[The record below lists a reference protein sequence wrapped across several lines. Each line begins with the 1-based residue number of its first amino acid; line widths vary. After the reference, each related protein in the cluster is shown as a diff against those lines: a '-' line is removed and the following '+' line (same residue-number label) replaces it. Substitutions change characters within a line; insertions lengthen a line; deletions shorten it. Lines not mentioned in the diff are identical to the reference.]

1 MHRSNYNGVNLN
13 EIRID
18 MDDELNSIQTS
29 EDLIHEDNVELDEIR
44 LNLGEA
50 ED

>member
-1 MHRSNYNGVNLN
+1 MFRYQSEKLQFKKLPTLSMHRSNYNGVNLN

-29 EDLIHEDNVELDEIR
+29 ED
-44 LNLGEA
+44 
-50 ED
+50 